1 MESLISLMR
10 CKMVMIT
17 SMMMMMIKYGKA
29 QVHYVGGG
37 KANWSPNINL
47 SDWSSHQTFHSGDWL
62 FFGFDKNQYNVLE
75 VNKTS
80 YEKCIES
87 DFIKNIT
94 RGGRDVF
101 QLTEAKTYYFICG
114 RGYCF
119 NGMKVAIVVSDIE
132 PSPAPAPAPHGNR
145 SPEVP
150 ADVITP
156 LLLLLL
162 LIVTSPVMYHV
173 DFL

>member
-1 MESLISLMR
+1 M
-10 CKMVMIT
+10 
-17 SMMMMMIKYGKA
+17 
-29 QVHYVGGG
+29 HYVGGG

-119 NGMKVAIVVSDIE
+119 NGMKVAIIVRDIE
-132 PSPAPAPAPHGNR
+132 PSPAPAPHGNR
-145 SPEVP
+145 SPAVP
-150 ADVITP
+150 AASISHVITA

-162 LIVTSPVMYHV
+162 LIATSPVVYV